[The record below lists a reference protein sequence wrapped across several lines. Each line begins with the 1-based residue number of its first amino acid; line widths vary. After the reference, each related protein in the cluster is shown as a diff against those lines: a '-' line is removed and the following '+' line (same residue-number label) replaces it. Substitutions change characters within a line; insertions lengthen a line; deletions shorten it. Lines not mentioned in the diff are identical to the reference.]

1 MSWEQAPNVPGTE
14 GGPEALPHPQ
24 TWISHS
30 VPVWCWV
37 LGTGRGVV
45 SQAMGHRGGGCIGHL
60 SLGGGAKMLVKSHSC
75 SPSSLLGWWTGFW
88 FLQGLVCV
96 SRTPG
101 SEPGLEAGIRCL

>member
-60 SLGGGAKMLVKSHSC
+60 SLGGGDKNAGEV
-75 SPSSLLGWWTGFW
+75 SLLFP
-88 FLQGLVCV
+88 LVSAGLVDRILV
-96 SRTPG
+96 SARTGMRQQDPR
-101 SEPGLEAGIRCL
+101 LRTWA